1 MAECRRLLGL
11 VPLMVMLLAAA
22 APAFCQ
28 GDGSTA
34 EPLGLRHRQWRT
46 RDGLPH
52 NTVTAL
58 AQDAD
63 GFLWLGTVR
72 GLVRFDGQV
81 FRVFDTTTTPEL
93 SGNFVNALLATE
105 DGGLWIGTRRGLNRY
120 ERGAFRLYT
129 KADGLPGEVIEDLA
143 LGPRGELWVGTRDG
157 LARYLEGR
165 FEKFG
170 AEDGLAGTTVFALAV
185 DGQGDLWVGA
195 AEGLSR
201 YSEGRFE
208 SLGAE
213 RGLADENVV
222 SLEPGSDR
230 TLWAG
235 TLDAGLHR
243 IDTLAFRGARAPT
256 QLGSRLV
263 FSLLLDREGTLWIGT
278 RTGLARLQG
287 EALTAVPEVGS
298 DLIMALHEDRGG
310 RLWVGTLQSGL
321 HCLEAPGR
329 PTTPESPKI
338 VLDYVVVGQKEFL
351 PNQSVEFPRGRADV
365 EFHYSAV
372 DFDTPRNLRLRHLL
386 EGYDDYWLDAGS
398 QLYASYTNLPPGSY
412 RFRITSSRAAGDGHE
427 ADYDFRVPARFY
439 QTGFFRLL
447 SILLFAAG
455 LWGLFLL
462 RVRHLL
468 RTRLLLQERISDQT
482 REILEQRDQLEHF
495 NRRLDEAHRQLKKT
509 NLELKRRSREK
520 ADFLAIATHDLRA
533 PLVNLK
539 GFAAELRHALQ
550 CAREALEP
558 NLEEL
563 GPDLAEATRRALREE
578 APEALGFIEG
588 SAQQME
594 EVIGPILK
602 MSRLSRQPLK
612 IQAVSLGDCLHRAM
626 ARLR

>member
-1 MAECRRLLGL
+1 MAVAECRRLLGL

-28 GDGSTA
+28 GNDSTA

-230 TLWAG
+230 RARPTETEQDRHHARG
-235 TLDAGLHR
+235 EV
-243 IDTLAFRGARAPT
+243 GAR
-256 QLGSRLV
+256 G
-263 FSLLLDREGTLWIGT
+263 
-278 RTGLARLQG
+278 G
-287 EALTAVPEVGS
+287 EPA
-298 DLIMALHEDRGG
+298 
-310 RLWVGTLQSGL
+310 
-321 HCLEAPGR
+321 
-329 PTTPESPKI
+329 
-338 VLDYVVVGQKEFL
+338 
-351 PNQSVEFPRGRADV
+351 GRA
-365 EFHYSAV
+365 AC
-372 DFDTPRNLRLRHLL
+372 
-386 EGYDDYWLDAGS
+386 
-398 QLYASYTNLPPGSY
+398 
-412 RFRITSSRAAGDGHE
+412 
-427 ADYDFRVPARFY
+427 
-439 QTGFFRLL
+439 
-447 SILLFAAG
+447 
-455 LWGLFLL
+455 
-462 RVRHLL
+462 
-468 RTRLLLQERISDQT
+468 
-482 REILEQRDQLEHF
+482 
-495 NRRLDEAHRQLKKT
+495 RQ
-509 NLELKRRSREK
+509 
-520 ADFLAIATHDLRA
+520 
-533 PLVNLK
+533 
-539 GFAAELRHALQ
+539 
-550 CAREALEP
+550 
-558 NLEEL
+558 
-563 GPDLAEATRRALREE
+563 
-578 APEALGFIEG
+578 
-588 SAQQME
+588 AQ
-594 EVIGPILK
+594 
-602 MSRLSRQPLK
+602 S
-612 IQAVSLGDCLHRAM
+612 
-626 ARLR
+626 